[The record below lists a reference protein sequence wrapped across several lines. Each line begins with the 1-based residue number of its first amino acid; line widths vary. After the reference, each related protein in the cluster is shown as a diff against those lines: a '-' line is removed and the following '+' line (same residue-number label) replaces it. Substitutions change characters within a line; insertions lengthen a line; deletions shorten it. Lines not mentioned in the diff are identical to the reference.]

1 MKLLSAEDTTSLLS
15 HTKNDGCDD
24 VVTTNLKKHIMTT
37 SANNKGVVYIILAIY
52 VLCTTIAVVLEPFIN
67 NLPCDTVASDV
78 KFPNAFYI
86 FDPCYDHQRYIQL
99 MMLTR
104 SECRFG
110 RHMVMSV
117 ILGMAIGYERRSA
130 DRPAGK

>member
-1 MKLLSAEDTTSLLS
+1 
-15 HTKNDGCDD
+15 
-24 VVTTNLKKHIMTT
+24 MTT
-37 SANNKGVVYIILAIY
+37 SDARNKGVIYIILAIY
-52 VLCTTIAVVLEPFIN
+52 VLCTAIAVVLEPFIN

-86 FDPCYDHQRYIQL
+86 FDPCWDHQRYIQL

-117 ILGMAIGYERRSA
+117 ILGAAIGYERRSA
-130 DRPAGK
+130 DRPAGKKRN